1 MIVDSAGSREIATI
15 DRRPIGEFDQTPE
28 FWRCNTCEHVNP
40 FDGEE
45 AFNGFLAPKVSDYMD
60 DMACRKCGQAF
71 TEESWVISPFWVY
84 LGTWNGRVVA
94 EGGPWHWNMEW
105 HRDCAG
111 EDHTKDDCYATRR
124 NGRRRRENPCIN
136 KTFALEPAAKGPPV
150 PPILVVDTD
159 RAHSSRPP
167 SAGLTPFPEDHGYD
181 SERGTAPEFQEEP
194 SLHPDNQTVGTNRFT
209 IADYGDNDEG
219 EAEDWQEGRGLEVPY
234 DDHTPDLG
242 SYYDAPADDEEQQ
255 SQQDPGDVQDDQ
267 SHLGDY
273 YGDDEPREGED
284 LAVEAE
290 PPPGEGERNANNL
303 VLLCQ
308 DTC

>member
-1 MIVDSAGSREIATI
+1 
-15 DRRPIGEFDQTPE
+15 
-28 FWRCNTCEHVNP
+28 
-40 FDGEE
+40 
-45 AFNGFLAPKVSDYMD
+45 
-60 DMACRKCGQAF
+60 
-71 TEESWVISPFWVY
+71 
-84 LGTWNGRVVA
+84 
-94 EGGPWHWNMEW
+94 MEW

-267 SHLGDY
+267 SHLGNY